1 MVVNSKHHGLP
12 LGKEALVSIV
22 QKDGWA
28 AETVKVPWQSEK
40 SLVPAEDQTTIP
52 WLSGL

>member
-1 MVVNSKHHGLP
+1 MVVNNKPHALP
-12 LGKEALVSIV
+12 LQKEALVSTV
-22 QKDGWA
+22 QENGWA
-28 AETVKVPWQSEK
+28 AEPVKVPWQSEK